1 MCGTPEYL
9 APELIMMKGHGKGV
23 DWWAL
28 GVLLYEV
35 VVGAVPFTFVDN
47 RPQYGLPPTELYKNI
62 LNPRYRLY
70 LPSRLSSPLCDLI
83 KRLLAWDPLTRLGCL
98 TDGAE
103 GVKRIAF
110 YKGVDWHKLYSH
122 ELPPPFMPAL
132 KTDDDVSN
140 FEESDADNDFL
151 KEPTYDFQDA
161 WDADF

>member
-1 MCGTPEYL
+1 
-9 APELIMMKGHGKGV
+9 
-23 DWWAL
+23 
-28 GVLLYEV
+28 V

-103 GVKRIAF
+103 DVKGHAF
-110 YKGVDWHKLYSH
+110 FEEVDWQQLLQM
-122 ELPPPFMPAL
+122 EIPPPHVPELSSA
-132 KTDDDVSN
+132 TDMSN
-140 FEESDADNDFL
+140 FD
-151 KEPTYDFQDA
+151 EPTAEPGFLTEPEYDYSVSTQ
-161 WDADF
+161 WDIDF